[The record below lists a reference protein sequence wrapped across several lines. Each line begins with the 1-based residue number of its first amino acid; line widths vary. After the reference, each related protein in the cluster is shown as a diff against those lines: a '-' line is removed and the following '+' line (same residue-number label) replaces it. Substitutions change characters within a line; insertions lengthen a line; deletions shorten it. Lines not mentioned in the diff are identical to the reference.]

1 MKVKFI
7 INPNAGTGKQ
17 IGIEKILSKYFNFKY
32 EIIYTK
38 AKGDAIKI
46 INNKIN
52 NNDTNIIIAIGGDGT
67 VNECLRALI
76 GKDIALG
83 VIPCGSGN
91 GFAYHIGMNKNIK
104 NSVIQLN
111 NCIIKDIDCFH
122 LNKIPFVNIAGI
134 GFDAHIASLFNNNKK
149 RGFLSYIKLIFKELS
164 YNANNYKIR
173 YNEKKEEVKA
183 YFIAFANTSQYG
195 NNAQISPQAKID
207 DKLLDV
213 VIVKAFAKWKIP
225 LFLFRML
232 TGTLHSSRYVRIIRT
247 QQIQINN
254 NESNSIHVD
263 GEPYI
268 ITGPITVK
276 LYSKKLKIFTPYVKE

>member
-1 MKVKFI
+1 
-7 INPNAGTGKQ
+7 
-17 IGIEKILSKYFNFKY
+17 
-32 EIIYTK
+32 
-38 AKGDAIKI
+38 
-46 INNKIN
+46 
-52 NNDTNIIIAIGGDGT
+52 
-67 VNECLRALI
+67 
-76 GKDIALG
+76 
-83 VIPCGSGN
+83 
-91 GFAYHIGMNKNIK
+91 
-104 NSVIQLN
+104 
-111 NCIIKDIDCFH
+111 
-122 LNKIPFVNIAGI
+122 
-134 GFDAHIASLFNNNKK
+134 
-149 RGFLSYIKLIFKELS
+149 
-164 YNANNYKIR
+164 
-173 YNEKKEEVKA
+173 
-183 YFIAFANTSQYG
+183 
-195 NNAQISPQAKID
+195 QAKID